1 MKKTFLL
8 AIATLIVVTASAQI
22 GRRQKR
28 DRFNHSNVEQY
39 YGLRLGLNVSSI
51 SSGYTNYDMSSRA
64 GINFGAVYGLQ
75 LANSTPLWLEGGVY
89 FSEKGGKNDSFITTV
104 SQGGTEQNVSQKV
117 ETRLTYLQVPVV
129 IKYAFD
135 IADDLY
141 LQPFFGGY
149 LALGIGGKTKEY
161 GTTYSQAGTT
171 YTLDRHSHSSYD
183 YFNRLDGGLR
193 LGCGI
198 EYQMVYAEAGF
209 DFGLA
214 NITGDDFDSAHNM
227 NFFLTAGVNF

>member
-1 MKKTFLL
+1 MKKTLL
-8 AIATLIVVTASAQI
+8 LTIAALIAITASAQI
-22 GRRQKR
+22 GKRQKHN
-28 DRFNHSNVEQY
+28 RFNHSNVEQY

-51 SSGYTNYDMSSRA
+51 SSSYANFDMGSRA

-75 LANSTPLWLEGGVY
+75 LANNTPLWLEGGIY
-89 FSEKGGKNDSFITTV
+89 YSEMGGKNDNFNTPSPEGV
-104 SQGGTEQNVSQKV
+104 DVSQKV
-117 ETRLTYLQVPVV
+117 ETRLSYLKVPIVV
-129 IKYAFD
+129 KYAFD

-141 LQPFFGGY
+141 LQPFLGGY

-161 GTTYSQAGTT
+161 GGTT
-171 YTLDRHSHSSYD
+171 NIAGATYQVSRNSHSSYD
-183 YFNRLDGGLR
+183 YFNRPDGGLR
-193 LGCGI
+193 IGCGI